1 MLEIIVAF
9 FVNGN
14 AMRLKVFIMVTC
26 LSFTSFGKNM
36 LHIRYNNQNRKFLM
50 KTFKI
55 RTLNLF
61 KQYDY

>member
-36 LHIRYNNQNRKFLM
+36 LNIGYNKNRKFLM